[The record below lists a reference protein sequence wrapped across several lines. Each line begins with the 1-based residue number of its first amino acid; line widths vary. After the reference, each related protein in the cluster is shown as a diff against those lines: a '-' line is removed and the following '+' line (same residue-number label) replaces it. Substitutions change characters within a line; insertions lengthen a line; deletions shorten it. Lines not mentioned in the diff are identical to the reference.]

1 MIQRRRFLAS
11 LGGTVLTF
19 PGFATAQPRVAQIAV
34 LMARLPS
41 QMPLPFWQAFVD
53 GLRER
58 GWEEARNIEFHVRA
72 GGGIE
77 ERNKQ
82 LAAELVALKPDV
94 IIASGSQ
101 ATQAMRERTNS
112 IPIVMI
118 GAGDPLGAG
127 FINSLARPGGNIT
140 GVTNQLRDLAGSGF
154 SVLKELRPGL
164 SRVALFW
171 NPDDPGSKLG
181 AETLFAIPPQYGVAL
196 QSIPIKRRE
205 DLDAALVELARSPP
219 EALNVHPTAVLFEN
233 RAAILAFALE
243 HRLPS
248 FTGSALMARDGVL
261 ASYAPDTVNLWRRAA
276 DYVDRILNGA
286 NPAEMPVEQPTK
298 FEFVIN
304 LKTAKAL
311 GLTVPQSLLARA
323 DEVIE

>member
-1 MIQRRRFLAS
+1 MIERRRFLAS

-19 PGFATAQPRVAQIAV
+19 PGFATAQPRVARIAV

-77 ERNKQ
+77 ERAKQ
-82 LAAELVALKPDV
+82 LSAELVALKPDV
-94 IIASGSQ
+94 IIANGSQ

-140 GVTNQLRDLAGSGF
+140 GVNNQLRDLAGSGF

-164 SRVALFW
+164 SR
-171 NPDDPGSKLG
+171 
-181 AETLFAIPPQYGVAL
+181 
-196 QSIPIKRRE
+196 
-205 DLDAALVELARSPP
+205 
-219 EALNVHPTAVLFEN
+219 
-233 RAAILAFALE
+233 
-243 HRLPS
+243 
-248 FTGSALMARDGVL
+248 
-261 ASYAPDTVNLWRRAA
+261 
-276 DYVDRILNGA
+276 
-286 NPAEMPVEQPTK
+286 
-298 FEFVIN
+298 
-304 LKTAKAL
+304 
-311 GLTVPQSLLARA
+311 
-323 DEVIE
+323 